1 MIIGDI
7 EKFEQYHIYAEH
19 GLINDPNG
27 LIYFNGQYHVFYQWN
42 PNALDHTY
50 KVWAHVVSDD
60 LVNWRRLPIAIA
72 PSLPED
78 RSGIYSGTTIEKD
91 GQLCAFYT
99 GNVRNDAGESVASFQ
114 MAAVSDDGVHF
125 EKLGKLFDQPSGYT
139 RHVRDPKVFER
150 NGHYYMLLGAQK
162 LDLTG
167 DIVAYESRDLHHWSF
182 MGSILGDQLLDYRGY
197 MMECPDLV
205 TIDGRDVLMFS
216 PQGLTAAGDR
226 LQNIHNTGY
235 VLGEFDE
242 VNGVF
247 QVTTEFKELDQGFE
261 FYASQTLTHGNRHL
275 LWGWSGMMPS
285 AREKQLPTNQ
295 VGWAHVLSLPR
306 DMAIVDGGLR
316 QYPIPELGDFQLVQ
330 PEAVTGL
337 GLWRLAGDK
346 WQVALTSK
354 LSIQRDGDTVTFIR
368 VAWESGET
376 EERRAKVTGDVLL
389 VIDNDVVELYTTSG
403 DTVMT
408 ARYFD

>member
-91 GQLCAFYT
+91 GRLYAFYT

-114 MAAVSDDGVHF
+114 MAAVSDDGVQF
-125 EKLGKLFDQPSGYT
+125 EKLGKLFEQPSGYT

-167 DIVAYESRDLHHWSF
+167 DIIAYESTDLHHWSF
-182 MGSILGDQLLDYRGY
+182 MGSILGDQLSAYRGY
-197 MMECPDLV
+197 MMECPDLI

-216 PQGLTAAGDR
+216 PQGLTAAGNR

-261 FYASQTLTHGNRHL
+261 FYASQTLTRGNRHL

-285 AREKQLPTNQ
+285 VREKQLPTIQ
-295 VGWAHVLSLPR
+295 AGWAHVLSLPR
-306 DMAIVDGGLR
+306 DMAIVDGELR
-316 QYPIPELGDFQLVQ
+316 QYPIPELGDFQLVH

-354 LSIQRDGDTVTFIR
+354 LSIQRNGDIVTFTR

-376 EERRAKVTGDVLL
+376 EERRTKVTGDVLL

>member
-91 GQLCAFYT
+91 GRLYAFYT

-139 RHVRDPKVFER
+139 RHVRDPKVFAR

-167 DIVAYESRDLHHWSF
+167 DIIAYESTDLHHWSF
-182 MGSILGDQLLDYRGY
+182 MGSILGDQLSAYRGY
-197 MMECPDLV
+197 MMECPDLI

-216 PQGLTAAGDR
+216 PQGLPEAGDR

-235 VLGEFDE
+235 VLGEFDD
-242 VNGVF
+242 VNGTF

-275 LWGWSGMMPS
+275 LWGWAGMMPS
-285 AREKQLPTNQ
+285 VREKQLPTIQ
-295 VGWAHVLSLPR
+295 AGWAHVLSLPR
-306 DMAIVDGGLR
+306 DMAIVDGELR
-316 QYPIPELGDFQLVQ
+316 QYPIPELGDFQLVH

-354 LSIQRDGDTVTFIR
+354 LSIQRNGDIVTFTR

-376 EERRAKVTGDVLL
+376 EERRTKVTGDVLL

>member
-91 GQLCAFYT
+91 GRLYAFYT

-167 DIVAYESRDLHHWSF
+167 DIIAYESTDLHHWSF
-182 MGSILGDQLLDYRGY
+182 MGSILGDQLSAYRGY

-235 VLGEFDE
+235 VLGEFDD

-275 LWGWSGMMPS
+275 LWGWTGMMPA
-285 AREKQLPTNQ
+285 AREKQLPTIQ
-295 VGWAHVLSLPR
+295 AGWAHVLSLPR
-306 DMAIVDGGLR
+306 DMAIVDGELR

-337 GLWRLAGDK
+337 GLWRLADDK
-346 WQVALTSK
+346 WRVSLTSK
-354 LSIQRDGDTVTFIR
+354 LSIQRDGDTITFTR

-389 VIDNDVVELYTTSG
+389 IIDNDVVELFTTSG

>member
-91 GQLCAFYT
+91 GRLYAFYT

-125 EKLGKLFDQPSGYT
+125 EKIGKLFDQPSAYT

-150 NGHYYMLLGAQK
+150 NGHYYMLLGGQK

-167 DIVAYESRDLHHWSF
+167 DIIAYESTDLHHWSF
-182 MGSILGDQLLDYRGY
+182 IGSILGDQLSAYRGY

-216 PQGLTAAGDR
+216 PQGLPAAGDR

-275 LWGWSGMMPS
+275 LWGWAGMMPS
-285 AREKQLPTNQ
+285 AREKQLPTIQ
-295 VGWAHVLSLPR
+295 GGWAHVLSLPR
-306 DMAIVDGGLR
+306 DMAIVDGELR
-316 QYPIPELGDFQLVQ
+316 QYPIPELGDFQLVH

-337 GLWRLAGDK
+337 GLWRLADDK
-346 WQVALTSK
+346 WQVPLTSK
-354 LSIQRDGDTVTFIR
+354 LSIQRNGDTVTFTR

-376 EERRAKVTGDVLL
+376 EERRTKVTGDVLL

>member
-91 GQLCAFYT
+91 GRLYAFYT

-114 MAAVSDDGVHF
+114 MAAVSDDGVQF
-125 EKLGKLFDQPSGYT
+125 EKLGKLFEQPSGYT

-167 DIVAYESRDLHHWSF
+167 DIIAYESTDLHHWSF
-182 MGSILGDQLLDYRGY
+182 MGSILGDQLSAYRGY

-216 PQGLTAAGDR
+216 PQGLTAAGDH

-235 VLGEFDE
+235 VLGEFDD

-275 LWGWSGMMPS
+275 LWGWAGMMPS
-285 AREKQLPTNQ
+285 VREKQLPTIQ
-295 VGWAHVLSLPR
+295 AGWAHVLSLPR
-306 DMAIVDGGLR
+306 DMAIVDGELR
-316 QYPIPELGDFQLVQ
+316 QYPIPELGDFQLVH

-354 LSIQRDGDTVTFIR
+354 LSIQRDGDIVTFTR

-376 EERRAKVTGDVLL
+376 EERRTKVTGDVLL

>member
-91 GQLCAFYT
+91 GRLYAFYT

-125 EKLGKLFDQPSGYT
+125 EKIGKLFDQPSGYT

-150 NGHYYMLLGAQK
+150 NGHYYMLLGGQK

-167 DIVAYESRDLHHWSF
+167 DIIAYESTDLHHWSF
-182 MGSILGDQLLDYRGY
+182 IGSILGDQLSAYRGY

-216 PQGLTAAGDR
+216 PQGLPAAGDR

-275 LWGWSGMMPS
+275 LWGWAGMMPS
-285 AREKQLPTNQ
+285 AREKQLPTIQ
-295 VGWAHVLSLPR
+295 GGWAHVLSLPR
-306 DMAIVDGGLR
+306 DMAIVDGELR
-316 QYPIPELGDFQLVQ
+316 QYPIPELGDFQLVH

-337 GLWRLAGDK
+337 GLWRLADDK
-346 WQVALTSK
+346 WQVPLTSK
-354 LSIQRDGDTVTFIR
+354 LSIQRNGDTVTFTR

-376 EERRAKVTGDVLL
+376 EERRTKVTGDVLL

>member
-91 GQLCAFYT
+91 GRLYAFYT

-139 RHVRDPKVFER
+139 RHVRDPKVFAR

-167 DIVAYESRDLHHWSF
+167 DIIAYESTDLHHWSF
-182 MGSILGDQLLDYRGY
+182 MGSILGDQLSAYRGY
-197 MMECPDLV
+197 MMECPDLI

-216 PQGLTAAGDR
+216 PQGLPAAGDR

-235 VLGEFDE
+235 VLGEFDD
-242 VNGVF
+242 VNGTF

-275 LWGWSGMMPS
+275 LWGWAGMMPS
-285 AREKQLPTNQ
+285 VREKQLPTIQ
-295 VGWAHVLSLPR
+295 AGWAHVLSLPR
-306 DMAIVDGGLR
+306 DMAIVDGELR
-316 QYPIPELGDFQLVQ
+316 QYPIPELGDFQLVH

-354 LSIQRDGDTVTFIR
+354 LSIQRNGDIVTFTR

-376 EERRAKVTGDVLL
+376 EERRTKVAGDVLL

>member
-91 GQLCAFYT
+91 GRLYAFYT

-167 DIVAYESRDLHHWSF
+167 DIIAYESTDLHHWSF
-182 MGSILGDQLLDYRGY
+182 MGSILGDQLSAYRGY

-261 FYASQTLTHGNRHL
+261 FYASQTLTHGDRHL
-275 LWGWSGMMPS
+275 LWGWAGMMPS
-285 AREKQLPTNQ
+285 AREKQLPTIQ
-295 VGWAHVLSLPR
+295 AGWTHVLSLPR
-306 DMAIVDGGLR
+306 DLAIVDGELR

-330 PEAVTGL
+330 PEAVTGP

-354 LSIQRDGDTVTFIR
+354 LSIQRNGDIVTFTR

-376 EERRAKVTGDVLL
+376 EERRTKVTGDVLL

>member
-91 GQLCAFYT
+91 GRLYAFYT

-139 RHVRDPKVFER
+139 RHVRDPKVFAR

-167 DIVAYESRDLHHWSF
+167 DIIAYESTDLHHWSF
-182 MGSILGDQLLDYRGY
+182 IGSILGDQLLAYRGY
-197 MMECPDLV
+197 MMECPDLI

-216 PQGLTAAGDR
+216 PQGLPAAGDR

-235 VLGEFDE
+235 VLGEFDD
-242 VNGVF
+242 VNGTF

-275 LWGWSGMMPS
+275 LWGWAGMMPS
-285 AREKQLPTNQ
+285 VREKQLPTIQ
-295 VGWAHVLSLPR
+295 AGWAHVLSLPR
-306 DMAIVDGGLR
+306 DMASVDG
-316 QYPIPELGDFQLVQ
+316 E
-330 PEAVTGL
+330 
-337 GLWRLAGDK
+337 
-346 WQVALTSK
+346 
-354 LSIQRDGDTVTFIR
+354 
-368 VAWESGET
+368 
-376 EERRAKVTGDVLL
+376 
-389 VIDNDVVELYTTSG
+389 
-403 DTVMT
+403 
-408 ARYFD
+408 

>member
-91 GQLCAFYT
+91 GRLYAFYT

-167 DIVAYESRDLHHWSF
+167 DIIAYESTDLHHWSF
-182 MGSILGDQLLDYRGY
+182 MGSILGDQLSAYRGY

-216 PQGLTAAGDR
+216 PQGLTAAGDH

-235 VLGEFDE
+235 VLGEFDD

-275 LWGWSGMMPS
+275 LWGWAGMMPS
-285 AREKQLPTNQ
+285 VREKQLPTIQ
-295 VGWAHVLSLPR
+295 AGWAHVLSLPR
-306 DMAIVDGGLR
+306 DMAIVDGELR
-316 QYPIPELGDFQLVQ
+316 QYPIPELGDFQLVH

-354 LSIQRDGDTVTFIR
+354 LSIQRDGDIVTFTR

-376 EERRAKVTGDVLL
+376 EERRTKVTGDVLL